1 MRNRAARRS
10 FSLTLALV
18 ACVIFLMPLRAANAQ
33 GGLRDRISD
42 LFIFGAGQSPLFLAG
57 SGDPSNPI
65 SLQAHGL
72 HFIPSSSAENA
83 SLIAFITDAL
93 GASVANIPI
102 GSTSGGETFRFEGGV
117 PVRTSTSAGP
127 IFAERAQ
134 TLGGGR
140 VLAGISRTGFRFAT
154 LRGVDMHNI
163 GLTFTHQNVNFPGC
177 DAQFGGDC
185 SLYGVPV
192 LENDAMAFHLSMD
205 LSVQVTSV
213 YLTYGVTDR
222 LDFGLVVPVVQAD
235 FRGESDAQIMPFGGT
250 TAAHYFAG
258 TSANPVLTAHRQSLG
273 SASGLG
279 DVALR
284 AKINLRDTPDASF
297 AFLVDG
303 RFPTGSEKDL
313 LGSGKFAGRAVA
325 IFNSRMG
332 DFSPHVNAGYLH
344 HAGDQQND
352 AVLGTVGF
360 DDKMAENVTIAAD
373 LVTEL
378 QVGDSKLHLPPQVT
392 YDSPFRRTLDPTN
405 IPDIRDDIVNGSFGF
420 KFTPAHNTTA
430 VLNTLFPLN
439 RGGLRANL
447 VYTAGIEYTF

>member
-1 MRNRAARRS
+1 MRNRAARLYKFR
-10 FSLTLALV
+10 LLALV
-18 ACVIFLMPLRAANAQ
+18 VVASLVASSPSSAQ
-33 GGLRDRISD
+33 HLRDRFSD
-42 LFIFGAGQSPLFLAG
+42 LFIFGPGQDPLFLAG
-57 SGDPSNPI
+57 SGDPTNPL

-72 HFIPSSSAENA
+72 HFIPSSNAENA
-83 SLIAFITDAL
+83 SLIAFISDAL

-134 TLGGGR
+134 TLGQGR

-163 GLTFTHQNVNFPGC
+163 DLTFTHQNVNFPGC

-185 SLYGVPV
+185 SLLGVPV
-192 LENDAMAFHLSMD
+192 LENDVMDFRLSID
-205 LSVQVTSV
+205 LDVRVTSV

-222 LDFGLVVPVVQAD
+222 FDFGLVVPIVQAN
-235 FRGESDAQIMPFGGT
+235 FTGESDAQIQPFGGT

-273 SASGLG
+273 SAAGLG

-284 AKINLRDTPDASF
+284 LKVNLREAPNASF

-303 RFPTGSEKDL
+303 RFPTGSEEDL
-313 LGSGKFAGRAVA
+313 LGSGKFAGRALA
-325 IFNSRMG
+325 IFNSHVG

-344 HAGDQQND
+344 HAGTQQND

-360 DDKMAENVTIAAD
+360 DDRMAENVTLAAD

-378 QVGDSKLHLPPQVT
+378 QVGDSKLHLPAPVN
-392 YDSPFRRTLDPTN
+392 YESPFRRTVIPTN
-405 IPDIRDDIVNGSFGF
+405 IPEIRDDIVNGSFGF
-420 KFTPAHNTTA
+420 KVTPARNTTA
-430 VLNTLFPLN
+430 VLNALFPLN

-447 VYTAGIEYTF
+447 VYTAAVEYTF